1 MKILAYKTVIGLE
14 IHVELMTD
22 TKIFCSCPNEFG
34 GEANTHC
41 CPVCLGLP
49 GALPV
54 LNKAVLEYAI
64 KAGIAFNSKIANI
77 TKMDRKHYFYPDLV
91 KGYQISQDDVP
102 LCSGGY
108 VEIELEEGTK
118 KIGLTRI
125 HIEED
130 TGKSIHT
137 EEGDSLLDY
146 NRAGVPLIEIVT
158 EPDMNTPEEARL
170 FLEKLRSTLKYIEVS
185 DCKMEEGSL
194 RCDININVVDT
205 ETGKKT
211 NITELKNLNSFSG
224 AVKAMEYE
232 EKRHISLLKEGE
244 NTERETRR
252 WDEVKNETIIMREK
266 GGVADYRYAVETD
279 ILPIEIKDVWIEEL
293 KNSLPELPHAKK
305 QRFIEEYDIPEY
317 DAGVLT
323 QSKELADFYEETVK
337 YIDDPKQV
345 SNWIMGDVLRRINDE
360 EIEIEDLKF
369 KPKDLA
375 KLLELINEGKISNNI
390 GKKVL
395 RTMFETGDSPEEIVK
410 KEGLI
415 QISDEDEL
423 EKIVKKVLSENEQS
437 IIDYRNG
444 KDRALGYL
452 VGQVMKATRGKA
464 NPQMVNQ
471 IIRDII
477 EE

>member
-1 MKILAYKTVIGLE
+1 
-14 IHVELMTD
+14 MTN
-22 TKIFCSCPNEFG
+22 TKIFCSCTNEFG

-54 LNKAVLEYAI
+54 LNKSVLEYGI
-64 KAGIAFNSKIANI
+64 KAGIAFNSKIANR

-91 KGYQISQDDVP
+91 KGYQISQDDIP

-137 EEGDSLLDY
+137 EEGDSLIDY

-205 ETGKKT
+205 ETGEKT

-232 EKRHISLLKEGE
+232 EKRHISLLEEGK
-244 NTERETRR
+244 NTQRETRR
-252 WDEVKNETIIMREK
+252 WDEVKSETIIMREK
-266 GGVADYRYAVETD
+266 GEVGDYRYAVDGD
-279 ILPIEIKDVWIEEL
+279 ILPIEIGDKWIEEIRD
-293 KNSLPELPHAKK
+293 SLPELPHAKK

-337 YIDDPKQV
+337 YTDDPKQV

-360 EIEIEDLKF
+360 ELQIEDLKF

-375 KLLELINEGKISNNI
+375 QLLELINQGKISNNI

-395 RTMFETGDSPEEIVK
+395 RTMFETGDSPEKIVK
-410 KEGLI
+410 DEGLI
-415 QISDEDEL
+415 QISDEGEL
-423 EKIVKKVLSENEQS
+423 KKIIEKILSENEQS

-452 VGQVMKATRGKA
+452 VGQVMKTTRGKA

-471 IIRDII
+471 MIRDMI
-477 EE
+477 E

>member
-1 MKILAYKTVIGLE
+1 MAYKTIIGLE
-14 IHVELMTD
+14 IHVELMTN
-22 TKIFCSCPNEFG
+22 TKIFCSCTNEFG

-54 LNKAVLEYAI
+54 LNKSVLEYGI
-64 KAGIAFNSKIANI
+64 KAGIAFNSKIANR

-91 KGYQISQDDVP
+91 KGYQISQDDIP

-137 EEGDSLLDY
+137 EEGDSLIDY

-205 ETGKKT
+205 ETGEKT

-232 EKRHISLLKEGE
+232 EKRHISLLEEGK
-244 NTERETRR
+244 NTQRETRR
-252 WDEVKNETIIMREK
+252 WDEVKSETIIMREK
-266 GGVADYRYAVETD
+266 GEVGDYRYAVDGD
-279 ILPIEIKDVWIEEL
+279 ILPIEIGDKWIEEIRD
-293 KNSLPELPHAKK
+293 SLPELPHAKK

-337 YIDDPKQV
+337 YTDDPKQV

-360 EIEIEDLKF
+360 ELQIEDLKF

-375 KLLELINEGKISNNI
+375 QLLELINQGKISNNI

-395 RTMFETGDSPEEIVK
+395 RTMFETGDSPEKIVK
-410 KEGLI
+410 DEGLI
-415 QISDEDEL
+415 QISDEGEL
-423 EKIVKKVLSENEQS
+423 KKIIEKILSENEQS

-452 VGQVMKATRGKA
+452 VGQVMKTTRGKA

-471 IIRDII
+471 MIRDMI
-477 EE
+477 E

>member
-1 MKILAYKTVIGLE
+1 MAYKTIIGLE
-14 IHVELMTD
+14 IHVELMTH
-22 TKIFCSCPNEFG
+22 TKIFCSCTNEFG

-54 LNKAVLEYAI
+54 LNKSVLEYGI
-64 KAGIAFNSKIANI
+64 KAGIAFNSKIANR
-77 TKMDRKHYFYPDLV
+77 TKMDRKNYFYPDLV
-91 KGYQISQDDVP
+91 KGYQISQDDIP

-118 KIGLTRI
+118 NIGLTRI

-194 RCDININVVDT
+194 RCDVNINVVDT
-205 ETGKKT
+205 ETGNKT
-211 NITELKNLNSFSG
+211 NITELKNLNSFRG

-232 EKRHISLLKEGE
+232 EKRHISLLKEGK
-244 NTERETRR
+244 NTDRETRR
-252 WDEVKNETIIMREK
+252 WDEVIGETIIMREK
-266 GGVADYRYAVETD
+266 GEVADYRYAVDTD
-279 ILPIEIKDVWIEEL
+279 ILPIEVEDEWIEEIR
-293 KNSLPELPHAKK
+293 NSLPELPHAKK
-305 QRFIEEYDIPEY
+305 ERFMKDYDIPEY

-375 KLLELINEGKISNNI
+375 DLLELINQDKISNNI

-395 RTMFETGDSPEEIVK
+395 RSMFETGNPPAQIVK
-410 KEGLI
+410 DEGLI
-415 QISDEDEL
+415 QISDEGEL
-423 EKIVKKVLSENEQS
+423 REIVEKVLSENEQS
-437 IIDYRNG
+437 IIDYKNG

-464 NPQMVNQ
+464 NPQMVNK
-471 IIRDII
+471 IIRDVI
-477 EE
+477 EEK